1 MAEQGGL
8 EGSQPV
14 DLSKHP
20 SGIVPTL
27 QNIVSTVNLDCKL
40 DLKQIALQARNAEY
54 NPKRFAAVIMRIR
67 EPKTTALIFASGKMV
82 CTGAKSEQQSKL
94 AARKYARIIQ
104 KLGFPAKF
112 KDFKIQNIVGSCD
125 VKFPIRLEGLAYS
138 HGAFSSYEPELFPG
152 LIYRMKQPK
161 IVLLIFVSGKIVIT
175 GAKVRDET
183 YTAFENIYPVL
194 TEFRKNQ
201 QWIFLCNG
209 CWELDLKCEYMK
221 KGDWLL
227 ALGSMDVIWDCLLSF
242 SHRTFSL
249 GLLTLPVWEYLDN
262 LTVRGG
268 EGGEEAVDW
277 AVEEKKQLDK
287 GAELKSPD
295 HMPLILRQHVKTNK
309 FEKKNKLKKK
319 RLKIKWDMIDGNFLV
334 NVYKVKVISKMSLCG
349 SVSAVH
355 LNFQSNTNTISMGSV
370 LAFRSGESMGHAL
383 RIPIKKRSYRGACP
397 LQVVCIDYP
406 RPELENTV
414 NFLEAASLSAS
425 FRSAPRP
432 SKPLKVVIAGAGLAG
447 LSTAKYLADAGHK
460 PLLLE
465 ARDVLGGKVAAW
477 KDDDGDWYETGL
489 HIFFGAYPN
498 VQNLFG
504 ELGIEDRLQWK
515 EHSMIFAMP
524 NKPGEFSRFDFPEVL
539 PAPLNG
545 IWAILKNNEMLTWPE
560 KVKFA
565 IGLLPAMLGGQPY
578 VEAQDG
584 LSVKEWMDK
593 QGVPDRVT
601 DEVFIAMS
609 KALNFINPDELSM
622 QCILIALNRF
632 LQEKHGSKM
641 AFLDGNPPERLCMPV
656 VNHIESRGG
665 EVRLNSRLKK
675 IELNDDGTVKSFL
688 LSNGNKIEA
697 DAYVVAAPVDILK
710 LLLPEEW
717 REIPYFKKLDKLV
730 GVPVINVHIWFDRKL
745 KNTYDHLLFSRSPL
759 LSVYADM
766 SVTCKEY
773 YDPNQ
778 SMLELVFA
786 PAEEWIG
793 RSDSEIIDA
802 TMKEL
807 AKLFPDEISA
817 DQSKAKIVKYH
828 VVKTP
833 RLD

>member
-1 MAEQGGL
+1 
-8 EGSQPV
+8 
-14 DLSKHP
+14 
-20 SGIVPTL
+20 
-27 QNIVSTVNLDCKL
+27 
-40 DLKQIALQARNAEY
+40 
-54 NPKRFAAVIMRIR
+54 
-67 EPKTTALIFASGKMV
+67 
-82 CTGAKSEQQSKL
+82 
-94 AARKYARIIQ
+94 
-104 KLGFPAKF
+104 
-112 KDFKIQNIVGSCD
+112 
-125 VKFPIRLEGLAYS
+125 
-138 HGAFSSYEPELFPG
+138 
-152 LIYRMKQPK
+152 
-161 IVLLIFVSGKIVIT
+161 
-175 GAKVRDET
+175 
-183 YTAFENIYPVL
+183 
-194 TEFRKNQ
+194 
-201 QWIFLCNG
+201 
-209 CWELDLKCEYMK
+209 
-221 KGDWLL
+221 
-227 ALGSMDVIWDCLLSF
+227 
-242 SHRTFSL
+242 
-249 GLLTLPVWEYLDN
+249 
-262 LTVRGG
+262 
-268 EGGEEAVDW
+268 
-277 AVEEKKQLDK
+277 
-287 GAELKSPD
+287 
-295 HMPLILRQHVKTNK
+295 
-309 FEKKNKLKKK
+309 
-319 RLKIKWDMIDGNFLV
+319 
-334 NVYKVKVISKMSLCG
+334 MSLCG
-349 SVSAVH
+349 SVSALY
-355 LNFQSNTNTISMGSV
+355 LNLQSSKISMGSV
-370 LAFRSGESMGHAL
+370 LAFRSGESMGNTL
-383 RIPIKKRSYRGACP
+383 RIPFKKRSSKGAACP

-425 FRSAPRP
+425 FRSASRP
-432 SKPLKVVIAGAGLAG
+432 TKPLKVIIAGAGLAG

-460 PLLLE
+460 PILLE

-489 HIFFGAYPN
+489 HIFCKYRCIFCFLGLLHLVFHFTILKVVALFLKSLIVGAYPN

-504 ELGIEDRLQWK
+504 ELGINDRLQWK

-584 LSVKEWMDK
+584 LSVKDWMRK

-601 DEVFIAMS
+601 EEVFIAMS

-641 AFLDGNPPERLCMPV
+641 AFLDGNPPERLCMPI
-656 VNHIESRGG
+656 VNHIESLGG
-665 EVRLNSRLKK
+665 EVRLNSRIKK
-675 IELNDDGTVKSFL
+675 LELNEDGTVKSFL
-688 LSNGNKIEA
+688 LNNGNTIEG
-697 DAYVVAAPVDILK
+697 DAYVVATPVDIFK
-710 LLLPEEW
+710 LLLPEDW
-717 REIPYFKKLDKLV
+717 REISYFKKLEKLV

-773 YDPNQ
+773 YNPNQ

-786 PAEEWIG
+786 PAEEWIAC
-793 RSDSEIIDA
+793 SDSEIIDA

-828 VVKTP
+828 IVKTP
-833 RLD
+833 RSVYKTVPNCEPCRPLQRSPIQGFYLAGDYTKQKYLASMEGAVLSGKLCAQSIVQDYELLRTLGQRKLTGASIH